1 MTWMIINEKK
11 WKKWINEWMNMQWGV
26 SIYRFDGDLKKICE
40 FKILDT
46 SFEGLCLKTPNIT
59 LEIGYVF

>member
-1 MTWMIINEKK
+1 
-11 WKKWINEWMNMQWGV
+11 MNMQWGV